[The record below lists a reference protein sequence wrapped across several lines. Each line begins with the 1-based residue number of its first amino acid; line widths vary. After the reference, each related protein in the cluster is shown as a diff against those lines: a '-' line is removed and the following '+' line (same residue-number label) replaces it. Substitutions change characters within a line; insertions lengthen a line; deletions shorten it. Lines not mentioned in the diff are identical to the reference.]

1 MSYTENHPQHQCKRI
16 PGLTNLPKEIFLW
29 VFKWI
34 VGKKQHS
41 QLSVVKC
48 ILQAWVMKHL
58 YMNHSPVPYT
68 GLKSG
73 LLGIK
78 VVVVRTFLCTCVCKV
93 YMQWCIAKQS
103 ALWCPWLPWGW
114 STHRDDR
121 TNHNATLFSFY
132 WSLCLVVC
140 CVCGKDKD
148 RDCCAIMP
156 LAYLFISLCLLLIV
170 F

>member
-1 MSYTENHPQHQCKRI
+1 M
-16 PGLTNLPKEIFLW
+16 
-29 VFKWI
+29 
-34 VGKKQHS
+34 GKKQHS

-48 ILQAWVMKHL
+48 ILQAWVMKRL

-103 ALWCPWLPWGW
+103 AL
-114 STHRDDR
+114 
-121 TNHNATLFSFY
+121 
-132 WSLCLVVC
+132 
-140 CVCGKDKD
+140 
-148 RDCCAIMP
+148 
-156 LAYLFISLCLLLIV
+156 
-170 F
+170 